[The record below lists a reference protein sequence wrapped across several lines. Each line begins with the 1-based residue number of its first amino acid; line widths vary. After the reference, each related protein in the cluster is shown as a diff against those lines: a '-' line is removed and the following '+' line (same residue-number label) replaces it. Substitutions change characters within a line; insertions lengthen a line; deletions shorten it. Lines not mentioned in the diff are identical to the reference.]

1 MLVVDLAIQEMGA
14 SEAQISERQLV
25 IFRLADEAFGV
36 EISAVQEI
44 IRMAVITPVPG
55 ARMEILG
62 LVNLRGQTIPVMDLR
77 TRLGMP
83 AGEENADSRIVVI
96 ESVQGRIGLVV
107 DAVEEVVTLQ
117 SDSWQAP
124 PKLAQSEGLD
134 CVESIAKM
142 GDRLI
147 TLINLDV
154 LAA

>member
-1 MLVVDLAIQEMGA
+1 VDFAIQELEA
-14 SEAQISERQLV
+14 SDAQISERQLV
-25 IFRLADEAFGV
+25 IFRLADEAFGIDIAV
-36 EISAVQEI
+36 VQEI

-55 ARMEILG
+55 ARPEILG

-77 TRLGMP
+77 TRLSMA
-83 AGEENADSRIVVI
+83 AGEETSDRRIVVI
-96 ESVQGRIGLVV
+96 ESAQGRLGLVV

-117 SDSWQAP
+117 ADSWQAP
-124 PKLAQSEGLD
+124 PKLAQSKGAD

-142 GDRLI
+142 QDRLI